1 MGIKDLELDLQN
13 EDLPTWNQL
22 QTMTPSIINPSLS
35 PTQIQQ
41 IQDLLEEFQ
50 PLFSD
55 TPGKVTGAEIH
66 IRTGDAPPVHLPAY
80 RISAAKYD
88 IVRKE
93 VSDLLQAGIITPSVS
108 PWASPIILVPK
119 PDDKWRLCVDYRR
132 LNRVTVPDP
141 FPMPRIDEML
151 DRIGGAKYISTVDLT
166 KGYWQVPVAVD
177 SQEKTAFV
185 TPLGKYQ
192 FTTMPFGLAGAPSVF
207 QRLMNSIL
215 ADIPQYAAAY
225 IDDVT
230 IYSNSWEEHLSHLR
244 EVFLRLKARGL
255 TIKAGKCQFGR
266 EEVSFLGH
274 RVGRGRIR
282 PSLAKIQDV
291 ANFTRPTTKK
301 QIRAF
306 LGLAGYYRKFIENFS
321 HLTTPLS
328 DLTKKDAPDK
338 IV

>member
-1 MGIKDLELDLQN
+1 MLNLRDQFSALQEAARDSEEKHKKQHQVWYDRSARDRDLAVGSQVLVLLPTSKQKLSTQWQGPYSIIKKINSVSYEVGMHDKAMSKRRFHVNMLQPYHSPNQECRIKDLELDLQN

-93 VSDLLQAGIITPSVS
+93 VSDLLQAGIITPSV
-108 PWASPIILVPK
+108 ASPIILVPK

-151 DRIGGAKYISTVDLT
+151 D
-166 KGYWQVPVAVD
+166 
-177 SQEKTAFV
+177 
-185 TPLGKYQ
+185 
-192 FTTMPFGLAGAPSVF
+192 
-207 QRLMNSIL
+207 
-215 ADIPQYAAAY
+215 
-225 IDDVT
+225 
-230 IYSNSWEEHLSHLR
+230 
-244 EVFLRLKARGL
+244 
-255 TIKAGKCQFGR
+255 CQI
-266 EEVSFLGH
+266 H
-274 RVGRGRIR
+274 
-282 PSLAKIQDV
+282 
-291 ANFTRPTTKK
+291 
-301 QIRAF
+301 
-306 LGLAGYYRKFIENFS
+306 
-321 HLTTPLS
+321 
-328 DLTKKDAPDK
+328 
-338 IV
+338 

>member
-1 MGIKDLELDLQN
+1 MPN
-13 EDLPTWNQL
+13 
-22 QTMTPSIINPSLS
+22 
-35 PTQIQQ
+35 
-41 IQDLLEEFQ
+41 
-50 PLFSD
+50 
-55 TPGKVTGAEIH
+55 
-66 IRTGDAPPVHLPAY
+66 
-80 RISAAKYD
+80 
-88 IVRKE
+88 
-93 VSDLLQAGIITPSVS
+93 
-108 PWASPIILVPK
+108 
-119 PDDKWRLCVDYRR
+119 
-132 LNRVTVPDP
+132 VPDP

-151 DRIGGAKYISTVDLT
+151 DRIGCAKYISTVDLT
-166 KGYWQVPVAVD
+166 KGYWQVPLAVD
-177 SQEKTAFV
+177 SQKKTAFV

-192 FTTMPFGLAGAPSVF
+192 FTTMPFGLAGVPSVF
-207 QRLMNSIL
+207 QHLMNSIL

-266 EEVSFLGH
+266 KEVSFLGH

-291 ANFTRPTTKK
+291 ANFTRPTPKK

-338 IV
+338 IVWNEDLEAIFKTVKKMLTSLATPDDSKEYILQTDASGRGIGATLSQWGRLTYSILLKETSSTTDTVQWGGDGMFSSRRGHQAF